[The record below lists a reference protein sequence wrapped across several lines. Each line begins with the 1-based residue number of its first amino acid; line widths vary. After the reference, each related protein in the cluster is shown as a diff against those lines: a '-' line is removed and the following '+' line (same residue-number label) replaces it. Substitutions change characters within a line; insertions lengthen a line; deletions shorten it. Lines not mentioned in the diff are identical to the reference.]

1 MHSER
6 TSPNKP
12 GHLAALKQR
21 TMTSEELA
29 KELGKSESLIETI
42 LRQDLM
48 DLVEMESG
56 AKWKRIPSGRPVG

>member
-1 MHSER
+1 
-6 TSPNKP
+6 
-12 GHLAALKQR
+12 
-21 TMTSEELA
+21 MTSEELA